1 MSWKEFKEGAP
12 NLAALGLALL
22 HDKIAYLAT
31 TKRDGSPRLHPVRPF
46 IGEDRLYLFI
56 DRKSPKRQDL
66 LHDGRFA
73 LHCSVFQE
81 NGPSAEFSISGT
93 ASSADDPEIREA
105 AFRVVGHDLPDQQT
119 LFEFSVGQVIATEYD
134 DERAPI
140 RRRWPNPRPPQ

>member
-1 MSWKEFKEGAP
+1 MSWREFKEGSP
-12 NLAALGLALL
+12 DLATLGYELL
-22 HDKIAYLAT
+22 HGKIAYLAT
-31 TKRDGSPRLHPVRPF
+31 TKKDGSPRLHPVRPF

-66 LHDGRFA
+66 LRDGRFA
-73 LHCSVFQE
+73 LHCSVFQT

-119 LFEFSVGQVIATEYD
+119 LFEFSVEQVIATEYD
-134 DERAPI
+134 EERTPS
-140 RRRWPNPRPPQ
+140 RRSWIC